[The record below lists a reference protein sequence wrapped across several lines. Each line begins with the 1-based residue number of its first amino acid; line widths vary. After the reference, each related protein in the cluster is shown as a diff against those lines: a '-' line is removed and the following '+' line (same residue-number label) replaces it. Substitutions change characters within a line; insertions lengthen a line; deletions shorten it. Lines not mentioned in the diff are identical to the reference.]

1 MNYFA
6 LESVCGNNVRE
17 DISSMFRIFLL
28 TEKRSAMNYLKG
40 QLLLASAH
48 LTDPNFSQTVIFL
61 IEHDENG
68 AFGVVLNRPSNRTVG
83 EIWDEQMEPIFGGEQ
98 AINLGGPVLGPIL
111 ALHGEMSLAE
121 AEISPGIFLAVQ
133 RDTLDQLVRLP
144 GRTVRL
150 FSGYA
155 GWGQGQLE
163 NELEEGGWI
172 TTAATEAY
180 LFEGTKDLWHQIGRD
195 ITQNVLG
202 GAEKIKH
209 VPDDPSVN

>member
-1 MNYFA
+1 MQSFA
-6 LESVCGNNVRE
+6 LEPVYGNNVRE

-40 QLLLASAH
+40 QLLVASAH
-48 LTDPNFSQTVIFL
+48 LTDPNFSQTVVFL

-68 AFGVVLNRPSNRTVG
+68 AFGVVLNRPSDRTVG
-83 EIWDEQMEPIFGGEQ
+83 EIWDEHIELLCAGEE
-98 AINLGGPVLGPIL
+98 AINVGGPVLGPIL

-144 GRTVRL
+144 GRTIRL

-155 GWGQGQLE
+155 GWGEGQLE

-172 TTAATEAY
+172 TTAATKAY
-180 LFEGTKDLWHQIGRD
+180 LFEGTKDLWHTIGRD

-209 VPDDPSVN
+209 IPDDPSVN